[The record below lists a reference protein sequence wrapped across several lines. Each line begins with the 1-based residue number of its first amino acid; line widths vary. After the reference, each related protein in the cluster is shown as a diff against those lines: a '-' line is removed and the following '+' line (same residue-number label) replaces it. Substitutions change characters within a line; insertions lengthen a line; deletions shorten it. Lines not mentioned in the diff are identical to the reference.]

1 MEASEIKKALEDNAQ
16 TPNYNRWIFESFRD
30 FLGNCILEVGSGIGN
45 ITGYIAEDTERQVI
59 LVDIMDEFTSVLKSK
74 YSSNKNVKIFKCDV
88 LDKEFINLV
97 SDFRIDTVLCIN
109 VLEHLWD
116 DLKALRQMKKV
127 MRSGAQLII
136 LAPAFKFLYSRWDKA
151 IGHYKRYT
159 RKELMQ
165 LLDSAGFKVKKAY
178 YMNFIGFF
186 GWLINAKI
194 LNFSPGSSKSIIRQ
208 AVLFDRYVNIL
219 SRMEHAFHPPFG
231 LSVFAVCSV
240 T

>member
-30 FLGNCILEVGSGIGN
+30 LMGSCILEVGAGIGN

-59 LVDIMDEFTSVLKSK
+59 LVDIMDEFIGILKNK
-74 YSSNKNVKIFKCDV
+74 YGSNKNVKIFKCDV
-88 LDKEFINLV
+88 LDEEFINLV

-109 VLEHLWD
+109 VLEHLRD
-116 DLKALRQMKKV
+116 DLKALCHIKKV
-127 MRSGAQLII
+127 MRSGGRLII
-136 LAPAFKFLYSRWDKA
+136 IAPAFKFLYSRWDKTV
-151 IGHYKRYT
+151 GHYRRYA
-159 RKELMQ
+159 RRELMQ
-165 LLDSAGFKVKKAY
+165 LLDSAGFKVNEAY

-194 LNFSPGSSKSIIRQ
+194 LNFSPCSSKSIIKQ
-208 AVLFDRYVNIL
+208 AVLFDRWVNIL
-219 SRMEHAFHPPFG
+219 SRMECAFHPPFG
-231 LSVFAVCSV
+231 LSVFAVCSL